1 MPTYLVV
8 QTFTAN
14 PKAEGQQKE
23 RLVEAKNKA
32 AAIRYVAEDTI
43 SADVCEIGDA
53 MRLGAAG
60 VKVERASGE

>member
-1 MPTYLVV
+1 MPTYKVT
-8 QTFTAN
+8 QTFVAD
-14 PKAEGQQKE
+14 PKAAGQTKE

-53 MRLGAAG
+53 MRLAKAG
-60 VKVERASGE
+60 IVVEEAV